1 VKTSGRLLRLLW
13 LLQSRPSWS
22 GRELSSRVEVD
33 ARTIR
38 RDIDRLRELGYAV
51 HATSGSGG
59 GYRLRAGSSMPP
71 VLLDDEEA
79 VAVAVAIRAAAA
91 SVGSME
97 QTAVSLLAK
106 LDQLLPARLRKRA
119 TALHSVT
126 LSLARREAPVAI
138 DVLTRVAAACR
149 DRMRM
154 RLSYRDRGG
163 NPTVR
168 AVEPLRLA
176 HTGSHWYLVAWDL
189 QREDW
194 RTFRMDRVERVSA
207 TGSRFAP
214 REFPGDVAAYVARSM
229 SSVVYRYRMR
239 LKIAGSLET
248 LEKRIPKWCGVL
260 EVLDEGNCVL
270 SVGADSIEAL
280 VAMLALTGSEFE
292 VVESPAFAGDV
303 RQVVE
308 RIGRGVSSR

>member
-22 GRELSSRVEVD
+22 GPELSARVEVD

-51 HATSGSGG
+51 QATSGSGG
-59 GYRLRAGSSMPP
+59 GYQLKAGSSMPP

-79 VAVAVAIRAAAA
+79 VAVAVAIRAAAS

-97 QTAVSLLAK
+97 ETAVRLLAK

-119 TALHSVT
+119 SALHSVT
-126 LSLARREAPVAI
+126 LSLERREAPVAI

-149 DRMRM
+149 DRLRM

-163 NPTVR
+163 NSTLR
-168 AVEPLRLA
+168 SIEPLRLA

-189 QREDW
+189 ERDDW
-194 RTFRMDRVERVSA
+194 RTFRMDRAERVSA

-214 REFPGDVAAYVARSM
+214 REFPGDIAAYVARSM
-229 SSVVYRYRMR
+229 RSVVYRHRMR
-239 LKIAGSLET
+239 LKMSGALDT
-248 LEKRIPKWCGVL
+248 LSKRIPKWCGVL
-260 EVLDEGNCVL
+260 EALDERSCVL
-270 SVGADSIEAL
+270 NVGADSIDAL
-280 VAMLALTGSEFE
+280 VAILAMTGAEFE
-292 VVESPAFAGDV
+292 VMESPELAGEA
-303 RQVVE
+303 RQVLA
-308 RIGRGVSSR
+308 RIGRGLAAR